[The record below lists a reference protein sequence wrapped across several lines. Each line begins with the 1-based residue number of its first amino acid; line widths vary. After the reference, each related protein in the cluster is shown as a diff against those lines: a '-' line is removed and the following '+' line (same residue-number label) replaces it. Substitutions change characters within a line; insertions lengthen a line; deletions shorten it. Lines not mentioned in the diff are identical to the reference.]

1 MTTQKRF
8 GYVRVSTVSQD
19 YSRQVDAL
27 AQAGIDPADIFSD
40 KISGTKQ
47 SRPGLDDLLSR
58 VRAGDSIYVHS
69 LDRLGRSALHVFQTI
84 ADLEERGVTVNSLK
98 ESEAALTGAT
108 GEFVRKLMVLVAELE
123 RNMNAERVA
132 EARAARAARAKGG
145 EQIAG
150 RPRTAN
156 TAENVKKVLALRET
170 GHSMRE
176 IAKLTGL
183 SSASVHR
190 ILNANLVGVAP
201 YDPKLHGDEPERPI

>member
-1 MTTQKRF
+1 MTTSKSF

-27 AQAGIDPADIFSD
+27 TGDGIDPADIFTD
-40 KISGTKQ
+40 RISGTKS

-58 VRAGDSIYVHS
+58 VRAGDSIHVHS

-84 ADLEERGVTVNSLK
+84 ADLEERGVTVHSLK

-132 EARAARAARAKGG
+132 EARAARAARAKDG
-145 EQIAG
+145 EQVAG
-150 RPRTAN
+150 RPRSAN
-156 TAENVKKVLALRET
+156 TAENVAKVLKLRGEK

-190 ILNANLVGVAP
+190 ILSANLIGVAP
-201 YDPKLHGDEPERPI
+201 YDPAVHG